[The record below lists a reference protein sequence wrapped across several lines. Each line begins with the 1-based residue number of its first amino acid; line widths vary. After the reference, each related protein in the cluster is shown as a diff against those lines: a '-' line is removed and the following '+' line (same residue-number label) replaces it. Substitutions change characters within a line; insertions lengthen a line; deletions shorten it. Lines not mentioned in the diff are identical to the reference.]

1 MTDLIPAGTL
11 IKVKQF
17 GTIGYVTGNDPYD
30 NPDYL
35 TWYTI
40 KHFGS
45 DITWDYT
52 RDELE
57 VLP

>member
-1 MTDLIPAGTL
+1 LTNLIPAGTL

-17 GTIGYVTGNDPYD
+17 GTIGYVTRKDPY
-30 NPDYL
+30 PDDKGY
-35 TWYTI
+35 WYTI
-40 KHFGS
+40 KIFGS
-45 DITWDYT
+45 DMTWDFT